1 MATMRIAVVS
11 VILCGLASATPAY
24 ADDGRAVAAALAKV
38 IERRD
43 VAAFQRMLD
52 LAVSLNGLRF
62 TTPACQR
69 FTEDYSR
76 LAYAFADDFLTCIA
90 ALHPRVIAGRAAL
103 SYEPGGEIAL
113 DVNNGFIRG
122 FYGYAKR
129 RPDAPPGPPDAPI
142 ATVQPAALEA
152 LRVAGDKAIAPDAI
166 SAADLARVHPTLPGL
181 FKLCMSA
188 AGELTDV
195 DRLKSTGARLY
206 DLQIV
211 ATVKS
216 SWQFRPYTVAHRPSP
231 VCASFALGQAPA
243 SPAKPIAPTGGAM
256 SANELEAL
264 RADVE
269 MICGAAR
276 ATGGTAFMPAGPY
289 IAEHMKTRLL
299 ADLFANLRTTT
310 TLEMIVTRIQGAM
323 ARVHVERCESID
335 VWLEGRRSP

>member
-1 MATMRIAVVS
+1 MRIAVVS
-11 VILCGLASATPAY
+11 VLLCGLASVTPAY
-24 ADDGRAVAAALAKV
+24 AEDGHAVAEALAKV
-38 IERRD
+38 IERQD

-52 LAVSLNGLRF
+52 LEVSLNGLRF

-69 FTEDYSR
+69 FTEDYSH
-76 LAYAFADDFLTCIA
+76 LAYLFADDFLRCIA
-90 ALHPRVIAGRAAL
+90 ALHPRVIGGRAAL

-122 FYGYAKR
+122 FYGYTKR
-129 RPDAPPGPPDAPI
+129 GPDAPPADAPVL
-142 ATVQPAALEA
+142 TVQPDALDA
-152 LRVAGDKAIAPDAI
+152 LRVTGDKAIAPDAF
-166 SAADLARVHPTLPGL
+166 SAADLARGHATLPGL
-181 FKLCMSA
+181 FKLCVSA
-188 AGELTDV
+188 AGKITDV
-195 DRLKSTGARLY
+195 DRLKSTGSRLY

-211 ATVKS
+211 AAVNS

-243 SPAKPIAPTGGAM
+243 SPVKPIAPPAGAM
-256 SANELEAL
+256 SAEALEAL

-276 ATGGTAFMPAGPY
+276 ATGGTAFMTAGPY
-289 IAEHMKTRLL
+289 IAEHMKTQLL

-335 VWLEGRRSP
+335 VWLEGRHRP